1 MLRFAGLGGART
13 APSFDHERASG
24 GRRTERFQGQMMMT
38 LVAQIL
44 DDAVADKLR
53 DENPA
58 R

>member
-1 MLRFAGLGGART
+1 
-13 APSFDHERASG
+13 
-24 GRRTERFQGQMMMT
+24 MMMT